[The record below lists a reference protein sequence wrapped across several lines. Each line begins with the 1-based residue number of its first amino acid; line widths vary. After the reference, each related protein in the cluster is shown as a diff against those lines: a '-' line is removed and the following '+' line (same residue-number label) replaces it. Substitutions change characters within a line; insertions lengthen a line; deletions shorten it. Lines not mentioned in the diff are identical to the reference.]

1 MKLVVKSEVEIHK
14 RVKKVGNSLM
24 IPLTEAFKKIGINVG
39 DSVVVHV
46 NEDKGEIVI
55 KPNRSIQLPEGLD
68 QEFFDAYERLMRRH
82 YETLDE
88 LKDK

>member
-1 MKLVVKSEVEIHK
+1 MKLVVKSEVEIQR

-24 IPLTEAFKKIGINVG
+24 IPLTEAFKKIGLNVG

-46 NEDKGEIVI
+46 NEEKGEIII
-55 KPNRSIQLPEGLD
+55 KPNRSIQMPEGLD
-68 QEFFDAYERLMRRH
+68 EEFFEAYDRLMRRH
-82 YETLDE
+82 YDTLNE